1 MRRQTGYEEWK
12 QWTEGGAK
20 YLRQTM
26 KSDTDL
32 PWIPVFE
39 RLFLFRNAA
48 FLHFLIHFLPSFL
61 PTSIPFSFPPSLH
74 LSLSPL
80 SLSLCM
86 HICTI
91 ESIWRPED
99 NLGVCVLTFHSSVL
113 LVYCCACQAH
123 WPASFRFFCLCL
135 LSLHRGT
142 GITDAC
148 FSARLHLVLEM
159 QI

>member
-1 MRRQTGYEEWK
+1 MWSENSGQRAVLSISGKPWRVIQTCLESLCLKGYSSSEMQLSCISWFIF
-12 QWTEGGAK
+12 
-20 YLRQTM
+20 
-26 KSDTDL
+26 SL
-32 PWIPVFE
+32 PSSLS
-39 RLFLFRNAA
+39 LFLFP
-48 FLHFLIHFLPSFL
+48 FLP
-61 PTSIPFSFPPSLH
+61 PSI
-74 LSLSPL
+74 SLSPPL

-135 LSLHRGT
+135 LSPHRGT